1 MTIEQA
7 YEDYKNHIQK
17 DKELFRD
24 DLINCLKAIGMWE
37 VDVIRNY
44 DGAVGCFNVLIP
56 KTPWYDPRIEFFKY
70 KNNGQISTNQSG
82 RIPYKNAEKYLQEVF
97 RIRDSAKVYR
107 GIEE

>member
-37 VDVIRNY
+37 VDVIRNH
-44 DGAVGCFNVLIP
+44 DGAVGRLIVLIP
-56 KTPWYDPRIEFFKY
+56 KTPWRDPRIVFFKY
-70 KNNGQISTNQSG
+70 LGNGELSKNQSG
-82 RIPYKNAEKYLQEVF
+82 RIPYRDAEKFLNNVF
-97 RIRDSAKVYR
+97 RIRDC
-107 GIEE
+107 